1 MQISLKKVEH
11 YTLKND
17 NYNKNLEITY
27 KNRKKKTITKFDD
40 DEIKTKT
47 ILIKQWC
54 LISSLLLKKE
64 LNIFF
69 VTKMLKELKI
79 DVYFSQK

>member
-27 KNRKKKTITKFDD
+27 KNRKKKQSQNSTMMKS
-40 DEIKTKT
+40 
-47 ILIKQWC
+47 KQK
-54 LISSLLLKKE
+54 L
-64 LNIFF
+64 
-69 VTKMLKELKI
+69 
-79 DVYFSQK
+79 Y